1 MLQDIS
7 HGRLDN
13 QYRPCSP
20 NGGDIVVC
28 IKGRDILI
36 GRDKDGLM
44 YLPTW
49 EQVQKWSQ
57 GWSGWFEEKTQFA
70 FSMQDKDYFLY
81 MGEAGEA
88 EEGFGYEAAATLR
101 DLRSKDVCFAC
112 MTAWHI
118 YCWYRANRYCG
129 CCGEKTLHDGK
140 ERMMRCPAC
149 GNMIFPRIAPA
160 VIIGLVDGDRI
171 LMSQYA
177 NRNYKRYALL
187 AGFIEIG
194 ETAEEAVAREVME
207 EVGLR
212 VKNIRYYG
220 SQPWGIAGNL
230 SLGYFCDLDGADDI
244 HLDEN
249 ELSMAGWYSRGDF
262 PAEDDGI
269 SLTREMMRVFAE
281 GREPR

>member
-1 MLQDIS
+1 
-7 HGRLDN
+7 
-13 QYRPCSP
+13 
-20 NGGDIVVC
+20 
-28 IKGRDILI
+28 
-36 GRDKDGLM
+36 
-44 YLPTW
+44 
-49 EQVQKWSQ
+49 
-57 GWSGWFEEKTQFA
+57 
-70 FSMQDKDYFLY
+70 
-81 MGEAGEA
+81 
-88 EEGFGYEAAATLR
+88 
-101 DLRSKDVCFAC
+101 
-112 MTAWHI
+112 
-118 YCWYRANRYCG
+118 
-129 CCGEKTLHDGK
+129 
-140 ERMMRCPAC
+140 MMRCPAC

-171 LMSQYA
+171 LMSQYV

>member
-7 HGRLDN
+7 YGSLDN
-13 QYRPCSP
+13 QYRNASP
-20 NGGDIVVC
+20 KDEDLVVC
-28 IKGRDILI
+28 VRGRDILLR
-36 GRDKDGLM
+36 RDEDGILS
-44 YLPTW
+44 LPTW
-49 EQVQKWSQ
+49 KEVSAWGAYWSKWFQ
-57 GWSGWFEEKTQFA
+57 EPTRFA
-70 FSMQDKDYFLY
+70 LNMQNRDYFLW

-88 EEGFGYEAAATLR
+88 RDGFAYEAAATLR

-118 YCWYRANRYCG
+118 YCWYRANRFCG
-129 CCGEKTLHDGK
+129 CCAAPTVHDDK

-149 GNMIFPRIAPA
+149 GNMIFPKIAPA
-160 VIIGLVDGDRI
+160 VIIGLTDGDRLLI
-171 LMSQYA
+171 SQYA

-212 VKNIRYYG
+212 VKNIRYYK
-220 SQPWGIAGNL
+220 SQPWGVAGNL
-230 SLGYFCDLDGADDI
+230 SLGYFCDLDGEDAI
-244 HLDEN
+244 RLDEN
-249 ELSMAGWYSRGDF
+249 ELSMAGWYHREAL

-269 SLTREMMRVFAE
+269 SLTREMMRIFAE
-281 GREPR
+281 GKEPR